1 VFRAKQCDHALLFFV
16 NKKLKMVNGRKS
28 IMLNGYGGGRD
39 TRRFEMN
46 GVTEIRPLVLS
57 CHLAKR
63 TVWSVPCWATS
74 FFGPLHYTASFYYD
88 VY

>member
-46 GVTEIRPLVLS
+46 GVTEIRPLVLYLILFLS
-57 CHLAKR
+57 KLCLC
-63 TVWSVPCWATS
+63 V
-74 FFGPLHYTASFYYD
+74 F
-88 VY
+88 